1 MFEGISL
8 IVFVFF
14 VLFVLMIVGGSFFTV
29 NTAERGVVERFNK
42 FDRVAEPGLA
52 FKLPFIESVRKLDM
66 RVQQVAIPI
75 ETKTKDNVFV
85 KIPVSVQYQILPN
98 KVFEAYYKLAAPQ
111 RQIEAYVY
119 NVILGHVP
127 KMDLDTAYESQ
138 QDIALAVKK
147 ELDATMETF
156 GYLIVKALVTDIIPA
171 DKVKNAMNDINA
183 ARREQEAALAKGEA
197 ARIMAVK
204 NAEAEAQSKKLQGEG
219 IANQRKAIIDGLR
232 ESVETFTQ
240 AVPGSRAED
249 VMMLVVMTQYLDT
262 LKEIGANSHS
272 NTILIPHTPGAL
284 ADLYSQIRS
293 AVLVGTEVAK
303 LTPTIDS
310 PGPGGTPRAPGR
322 M

>member
-1 MFEGISL
+1 MEAGL
-8 IVFVFF
+8 VFF
-14 VLFVLMIVGGSFFTV
+14 FIIGIFILMVLGGSFFTV
-29 NTAERGVVERFNK
+29 NTAERGVVERFAK

-52 FKLPFIESVRKLDM
+52 FKLPFIETVRKIDM

-85 KIPVSVQYQILPN
+85 KIPVAVQYQVLPH

-171 DKVKNAMNDINA
+171 EKVKSAMNDINA

-262 LKEIGANSHS
+262 MKEIGASSRS

-293 AVLVGTEVAK
+293 AILIGAEAGK
-303 LTPTIDS
+303 SIPPS
-310 PGPGGTPRAPGR
+310 H
-322 M
+322 

>member
-1 MFEGISL
+1 MVEGLSL
-8 IVFVFF
+8 IVLVFI
-14 VLFVLMIVGGSFFTV
+14 VLFVLMILGGSFFTV
-29 NTAERGVVERFNK
+29 NTAERAVVERFNK

-52 FKLPFIESVRKLDM
+52 FKLPFVETVRKLDM

-85 KIPVSVQYQILPN
+85 KIPVSVQYQVLPN

-171 DKVKNAMNDINA
+171 EKVKSAMNDINA

-262 LKEIGANSHS
+262 LKEIGAASHS

-284 ADLYSQIRS
+284 SDLYSQIRN
-293 AVLVGTEVAK
+293 AVMIGSEVAK
-303 LTPTIDS
+303 AT
-310 PGPGGTPRAPGR
+310 PGGN
-322 M
+322 

>member
-1 MFEGISL
+1 MEAGL
-8 IVFVFF
+8 VFF
-14 VLFVLMIVGGSFFTV
+14 FIIGIFILMVLGGSFFTV
-29 NTAERGVVERFNK
+29 NTAERGVVERFAK

-52 FKLPFIESVRKLDM
+52 FKLPFIETVRKIDM

-85 KIPVSVQYQILPN
+85 KIPVAVQYQVLPH

-171 DKVKNAMNDINA
+171 EKVKSAMNDINA

-262 LKEIGANSHS
+262 MKEIGASSRS

-293 AVLVGTEVAK
+293 AILIGTEAGK
-303 LTPTIDS
+303 SIPPS
-310 PGPGGTPRAPGR
+310 H
-322 M
+322 

>member
-1 MFEGISL
+1 MEGTL
-8 IVFVFF
+8 IVFVIVAIFA
-14 VLFVLMIVGGSFFTV
+14 LMIVGGSFFTV

-42 FDRVAEPGLA
+42 FDRVADPGLA
-52 FKLPFIESVRKLDM
+52 FKVPFIETVRKVDM

-85 KIPVSVQYQILPN
+85 KIPVAVQYQVLPN

-138 QDIALAVKK
+138 QEIALAVKK

-156 GYLIVKALVTDIIPA
+156 GFLIVKALVTDIVPA
-171 DKVKNAMNDINA
+171 EKVKSAMNDINA

-240 AVPGSRAED
+240 AVPGSRPED
-249 VMMLVVMTQYLDT
+249 VMMLVIMTQYLDT
-262 LKEIGANSHS
+262 MKEIGASSRS

-284 ADLYSQIRS
+284 SDLYSQIRS
-293 AVLVGTEVAK
+293 AILIGAEASK
-303 LTPTIDS
+303 AIP
-310 PGPGGTPRAPGR
+310 PAGH
-322 M
+322 

>member
-1 MFEGISL
+1 MEGASL
-8 IVFVFF
+8 L
-14 VLFVLMIVGGSFFTV
+14 VLAVIAIFVLMVVGGSFFTV
-29 NTAERGVVERFNK
+29 NTAERAVVERFNK

-52 FKLPFIESVRKLDM
+52 FKLPFIEMARKLDM

-85 KIPVSVQYQILPN
+85 KIPVSVQYQVLPH

-240 AVPGSRAED
+240 AVPGSRPED

-262 LKEIGANSHS
+262 LKEIGASARS

-284 ADLYSQIRS
+284 SDLYSQIRN
-293 AVLVGTEVAK
+293 AVMIGNEAAK
-303 LTPTIDS
+303 Q
-310 PGPGGTPRAPGR
+310 PGN
-322 M
+322 

>member
-1 MFEGISL
+1 MFESLSL
-8 IVFVFF
+8 IFLFF
-14 VLFVLMIVGGSFFTV
+14 IGLFVLMIIGGSFFTV
-29 NTAERGVVERFNK
+29 NTAERAVVERFNK

-85 KIPVSVQYQILPN
+85 KIPVSVQYQVLPN

-156 GYLIVKALVTDIIPA
+156 GYLIVKALVTDIVPA
-171 DKVKNAMNDINA
+171 EKVKSAMNDINA

-262 LKEIGANSHS
+262 LKEIGATAHS
-272 NTILIPHTPGAL
+272 NTILIPHSPGAL
-284 ADLYSQIRS
+284 SDLYSQIRS
-293 AVLVGTEVAK
+293 AILIGNETAK
-303 LTPTIDS
+303 QTTPPS
-310 PGPGGTPRAPGR
+310 R
-322 M
+322 

>member
-1 MFEGISL
+1 MEGVTL
-8 IVFVFF
+8 IVLAVI
-14 VLFVLMIVGGSFFTV
+14 VVFVLMVVGGSFFTV
-29 NTAERGVVERFNK
+29 NTAERAVVERFNK

-52 FKLPFIESVRKLDM
+52 FKLPFIETTRKLDM

-85 KIPVSVQYQILPN
+85 KIPVAVQYQVLPN

-171 DKVKNAMNDINA
+171 EKVKSAMNDINA

-262 LKEIGANSHS
+262 LKEIGASSRS

-293 AVLVGTEVAK
+293 AVLIGNETGK
-303 LTPTIDS
+303 LTP
-310 PGPGGTPRAPGR
+310 PGK
-322 M
+322 

>member
-1 MFEGISL
+1 MEATLIFFFIFGI
-8 IVFVFF
+8 FA
-14 VLFVLMIVGGSFFTV
+14 LMVVGGSFFTV
-29 NTAERGVVERFNK
+29 NTAERGVVERFAK
-42 FDRVAEPGLA
+42 FDRVADPGLA
-52 FKLPFIESVRKLDM
+52 FKLPFIETVRKIDM

-85 KIPVSVQYQILPN
+85 KIPVAVQYQVLPH

-171 DKVKNAMNDINA
+171 EKVKSAMNDINA

-262 LKEIGANSHS
+262 MKEIGASARS

-293 AVLVGTEVAK
+293 AILIGTEASK
-303 LTPTIDS
+303 AIP
-310 PGPGGTPRAPGR
+310 PAGH
-322 M
+322 

>member
-1 MFEGISL
+1 MEGASL
-8 IVFVFF
+8 LFLAVIGI
-14 VLFVLMIVGGSFFTV
+14 FVLMIVGGSFFTV

-42 FDRVAEPGLA
+42 FDRVADPGLA
-52 FKLPFIESVRKLDM
+52 FKLPFIETVRKVDM

-171 DKVKNAMNDINA
+171 EKVKSAMNDINA

-219 IANQRKAIIDGLR
+219 IANQRKAIIEGLR

-240 AVPGSRAED
+240 AVPGSR
-249 VMMLVVMTQYLDT
+249 
-262 LKEIGANSHS
+262 
-272 NTILIPHTPGAL
+272 P
-284 ADLYSQIRS
+284 
-293 AVLVGTEVAK
+293 
-303 LTPTIDS
+303 
-310 PGPGGTPRAPGR
+310 
-322 M
+322 

>member
-1 MFEGISL
+1 MEPIGL
-8 IVFVFF
+8 IVGFVIVVFA
-14 VLFVLMIVGGSFFTV
+14 LMVVGGSFFTV
-29 NTAERGVVERFNK
+29 NTAERGVVEQFNK
-42 FDRVAEPGLA
+42 FSRVAEPGLA
-52 FKLPFIESVRKLDM
+52 FKLPFIETVRKIDM

-85 KIPVSVQYQILPN
+85 KIPVAVQYQVLPH
-98 KVFEAYYKLAAPQ
+98 KVFEAYYKLKVPQ
-111 RQIEAYVY
+111 SQIEAYVY

-156 GYLIVKALVTDIIPA
+156 GYLIVKALVTDIVPA
-171 DKVKNAMNDINA
+171 EKVKSAMNDINA

-197 ARIMAVK
+197 ARIMVVK

-219 IANQRKAIIDGLR
+219 IANQRKAIIEGLR
-232 ESVETFTQ
+232 ESVETFTE
-240 AVPGSRAED
+240 AIKGSRAED

-262 LKEIGANSHS
+262 LKEIGASARS

-284 ADLYSQIRS
+284 SDLYSQIRS
-293 AVLVGTEVAK
+293 AILIGAEAG
-303 LTPTIDS
+303 S
-310 PGPGGTPRAPGR
+310 AASAPPVRPAGH
-322 M
+322 

>member
-8 IVFVFF
+8 IILVFMAV
-14 VLFVLMIVGGSFFTV
+14 FVLMLFGGSFFTV
-29 NTAERGVVERFNK
+29 NTAERAVVERFNK

-85 KIPVSVQYQILPN
+85 KIPVSVQYQVLPN

-240 AVPGSRAED
+240 AVPGSRPED

-262 LKEIGANSHS
+262 LKEIGSNSRS

-293 AVLVGTEVAK
+293 AVLVGTEASK
-303 LTPTIDS
+303 LTPAPDS
-310 PGPGGTPRAPGR
+310 PAPGGPHAPGR

>member
-1 MFEGISL
+1 MEGLSL
-8 IVFVFF
+8 
-14 VLFVLMIVGGSFFTV
+14 LFLAVIAIFALMIVGGSFFTV
-29 NTAERGVVERFNK
+29 NTAERAIVERFNK
-42 FDRVAEPGLA
+42 FDRVVEPGLA
-52 FKLPFIESVRKLDM
+52 FKLPFIETVRKLDM

-85 KIPVSVQYQILPN
+85 KIPVAVQYQVLPH

-138 QDIALAVKK
+138 QEIALAVKK

-171 DKVKNAMNDINA
+171 EKVKSAMNDINA

-219 IANQRKAIIDGLR
+219 IANQRKAIIEGLR

-262 LKEIGANSHS
+262 LKEIGSTARS

-293 AVLVGTEVAK
+293 AILVGNEAAK
-303 LTPTIDS
+303 STP
-310 PGPGGTPRAPGR
+310 PAH
-322 M
+322 